1 MVIEAIPPNLR
12 FANEVNR
19 FLSWLRQQALDPEDK
34 RLIFLGWCDYV
45 GLKPTKAL
53 AEGAGIK

>member
-19 FLSWLRQQALDPEDK
+19 FLSWLRGQPLDPEDK
-34 RLIFLGWCDYV
+34 RLIFLSWCHHV
-45 GLKPTKAL
+45 GIKPTKQL
-53 AEGAGIK
+53 AEAAGIR